1 MADGQS
7 STTSLNEASILADIL
22 HDKTGAD
29 LLTVAPLLKVEDFLD
44 PRNSIIYKT
53 LLDMNKKGIQP
64 NPTALATE
72 LDHNKVLEDAGGY
85 DYITYLLTNFTSMAP
100 VMTSVNA
107 VRDQALLARF
117 IATLNTISNDA
128 QTKPIEDISD
138 FIEKAESDILTVTKE
153 RRVSDVVKMSDVSST
168 IVNQLVEQTYFF
180 KKNGKKPNGVTG
192 IETGYEPLDL
202 LTKGWKP
209 QEMIVIGA
217 RPSVGKTA
225 FAINLLYN
233 VAKKGTPVVFF
244 SLEMSAAS
252 IGMRLLEKTSGLS
265 DLEINSLEFLKGS
278 SRDALLVDAK
288 DDREKAMVSKLARG
302 LEEINS
308 LPFYIDDTSNSVIMD
323 IAAKCKKLK
332 NLLPNLGLVAID
344 YLGLITAPT
353 KANANGGRQQEVA
366 DISRQIKQMARN
378 LNVPVIA
385 LSQLSRET
393 EKREDH
399 KPQLSD
405 LRDSGAIEQD
415 ADMILMLY
423 RKDYYDHPGEEG
435 TSSHAQADYNNPISQ
450 VDVTL
455 LKNRNGKIGDLQY
468 SFDKEHCA
476 FNIVDT
482 QHDGPD
488 EEPFPG

>member
-168 IVNQLVEQTYFF
+168 IVNQLVEQTDFF

-323 IAAKCKKLK
+323 IAAKCK
-332 NLLPNLGLVAID
+332 N
-344 YLGLITAPT
+344 
-353 KANANGGRQQEVA
+353 
-366 DISRQIKQMARN
+366 
-378 LNVPVIA
+378 
-385 LSQLSRET
+385 
-393 EKREDH
+393 
-399 KPQLSD
+399 
-405 LRDSGAIEQD
+405 
-415 ADMILMLY
+415 
-423 RKDYYDHPGEEG
+423 
-435 TSSHAQADYNNPISQ
+435 
-450 VDVTL
+450 
-455 LKNRNGKIGDLQY
+455 
-468 SFDKEHCA
+468 
-476 FNIVDT
+476 
-482 QHDGPD
+482 
-488 EEPFPG
+488 